1 MEIDPLVVVVGESP
15 EGVYDPEV
23 PGRAVEKSRRW
34 TKACPY

>member
-1 MEIDPLVVVVGESP
+1 MEIDPLVVVVP
-15 EGVYDPEV
+15 ARAEGVYDPEV